1 MQREPGM
8 VRLIKRYGGGSR
20 KLYDTEE
27 SRYVSLDEVAG
38 LVRAGQEL
46 RVVDS
51 ATGEDVTGQV
61 LAQVIYEGEKQGMRL
76 LSPELL
82 HDVIRRGEAA
92 LQAKVEQ
99 LQAGVDRLV
108 KGSMDRL
115 PPVRDLRGEY
125 EALQQGLADLEASL
139 AALERERGGT
149 ARSPD
154 RRKRARSG

>member
-1 MQREPGM
+1 VIR
-8 VRLIKRYGGGSR
+8 VIKRYGSR

-61 LAQVIYEGEKQGMRL
+61 LAQVIYEGEKQGIRL

-139 AALERERGGT
+139 AALETERGET
-149 ARSPD
+149 ARSTD

>member
-1 MQREPGM
+1 M

-61 LAQVIYEGEKQGMRL
+61 LAQVIYEGEKQGIRL

-139 AALERERGGT
+139 AALETERGET

-154 RRKRARSG
+154 RRRRARSG

>member
-1 MQREPGM
+1 M

-61 LAQVIYEGEKQGMRL
+61 LAQVIYEGEKRGMRL

-108 KGSMDRL
+108 KGSVDRL

>member
-1 MQREPGM
+1 M

-99 LQAGVDRLV
+99 LQVGVDRLV

-125 EALQQGLADLEASL
+125 EALQQGLAELESSL
-139 AALERERGGT
+139 AALESGPGG
-149 ARSPD
+149 AAGPKG
-154 RRKRARSG
+154 RRKRARSD